1 MYGEE
6 TVMDFLLTVLGL
18 VLVLEG
24 MPWFLSPG
32 RVKKLL
38 RTIAAT
44 PDSSLR
50 VVGLIFMLAGLLL
63 VYLGRGRA

>member
-1 MYGEE
+1 
-6 TVMDFLLTVLGL
+6 MDFLLTVLGL

-24 MPWFLSPG
+24 MPWFLSPVG
-32 RVKKLL
+32 VKRLL

-50 VVGLIFMLAGLLL
+50 AVGLVFMLAGLLL
-63 VYLGRGRA
+63 VYLGRGR

>member
-1 MYGEE
+1 
-6 TVMDFLLTVLGL
+6 MDFLLTVLGL

-24 MPWFLSPG
+24 MPWFLSPV
-32 RVKKLL
+32 RVKRLL

-50 VVGLIFMLAGLLL
+50 AVGLVFMLAGLWL
-63 VYLGRGRA
+63 VYLGRGR

>member
-1 MYGEE
+1 
-6 TVMDFLLTVLGL
+6 MDFLLTVLGL

-24 MPWFLSPG
+24 MPWFLSPI
-32 RVKKLL
+32 RVKRLL

-50 VVGLIFMLAGLLL
+50 AVGLAFMLAGLWL
-63 VYLGRGRA
+63 VYLGRGR